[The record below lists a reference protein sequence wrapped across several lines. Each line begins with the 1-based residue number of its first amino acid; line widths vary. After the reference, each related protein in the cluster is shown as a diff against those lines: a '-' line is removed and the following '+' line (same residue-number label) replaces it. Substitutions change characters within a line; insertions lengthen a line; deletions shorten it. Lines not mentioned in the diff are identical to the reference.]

1 VLKGCKMEDPNPALA
16 MAPQENMLPPV
27 EPGFGQKLILAFS
40 NPLKLFES
48 LQRQSSWLP
57 PIIAVILVSIVGGL
71 IAQPYIMPSI
81 RQETMA
87 YLSKIPNMPEDAI
100 QKANEQFD
108 KSSELNAST
117 IGMAVFV
124 GIAMRLI
131 AFFVVVTAIFLMGAI
146 FFGGTA
152 KYIKVMSM
160 YAWVYPIWI
169 LGLLIVTPLMII
181 KGSHAVSLSPAVMV
195 APDPFNSV
203 YFFLKNLS
211 FFNIWAIIV
220 AGIGISVVYGVTR
233 AKGIIVMLILWGIW
247 IVINSFIPFLNYQMS
262 ISGLT

>member
-1 VLKGCKMEDPNPALA
+1 MMEDPNAEMA
-16 MAPQENMLPPV
+16 MNMPGELPPV
-27 EPGFGQKLILAFS
+27 EPGFGQKLILAFT
-40 NPLKLFES
+40 NPIKLFES
-48 LQRQSSWLP
+48 IQRQSSWLP
-57 PIIAVILVSIVGGL
+57 PLIAIILVSIIAGL
-71 IAQPYIMPSI
+71 IAQPYIMPSV

-100 QKANEQFD
+100 AKANEQFD
-108 KSSELNAST
+108 KSSELTAKGVAMT
-117 IGMAVFV
+117 VV
-124 GIAMRLI
+124 GSILMRTA

-160 YAWVYPIWI
+160 YAWVLPIWI
-169 LGLLIVTPLMII
+169 LGILIVTPLMII
-181 KGSHAVSLSPAVMV
+181 KGSHAVSLSPAVIM
-195 APDPFNSV
+195 PSDPFNSI

-211 FFNIWAIIV
+211 FFNIWAVIV
-220 AGIGISVVYGVTR
+220 AGIGISVIYGITR

-247 IVINSFIPFLNYQMS
+247 IVINSFIPFLNFQMA